1 MKYLYTIIL
10 LAATLICTN
19 AFAQHASPEAPKEM
33 PLTTQEQKL
42 FMDCNLA
49 ARNSLINGD
58 IAKVE
63 RTCMMAVK
71 EMEKSHPDK
80 DYLIHPVLNL
90 AFTYS
95 LMGDYDKAE
104 PLLARAKSL
113 GEKFYKPGSSEM
125 KSIDDFIEDHNKR
138 KEEPV
143 QFDKAGVTKPH

>member
-1 MKYLYTIIL
+1 MKYIFTIAIL
-10 LAATLICTN
+10 AVSLICTN
-19 AFAQHASPEAPKEM
+19 AFAQHGSPKPPKEM

-42 FMDCNLA
+42 FMDCNLV

-113 GEKFYKPGSSEM
+113 GEKFYKPGSKEM

-143 QFDKAGVTKPH
+143 QFDKNAVVSPH